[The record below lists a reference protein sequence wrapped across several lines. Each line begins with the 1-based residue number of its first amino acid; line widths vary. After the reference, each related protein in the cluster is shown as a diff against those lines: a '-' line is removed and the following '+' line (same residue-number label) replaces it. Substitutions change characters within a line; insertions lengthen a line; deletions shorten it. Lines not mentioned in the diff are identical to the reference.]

1 MTCCRPAGFLV
12 VVALLTGVA
21 GAAAAAEGTGSVEG
35 TAEEG
40 ATAAGVSSEASRD
53 DPYVLGTW
61 RLRAAWPL
69 QVAGA
74 VGALRG
80 RRSEALDCTTVCEFR
95 GLHVQAEAGTGGAQ
109 LAAGWA
115 SLVGETDR
123 SGRWLS
129 RVYVGYAVR
138 GVLLRSGGW
147 STLNPAAQTFAG
159 VEGTFAAT
167 RTSISVAVYRRVS
180 RAPSSEPWVV
190 GAGVGWGF

>member
-1 MTCCRPAGFLV
+1 MTCRTRAGFAIAM
-12 VVALLTGVA
+12 ALFA
-21 GAAAAAEGTGSVEG
+21 GAAGAAEGTGSAGGARTVEDG
-35 TAEEG
+35 TAV
-40 ATAAGVSSEASRD
+40 AVIRAEASRD
-53 DPYVLGTW
+53 EAYVVGTW
-61 RLRAAWPL
+61 RLRASWPL

-74 VGALRG
+74 VGALWG

-109 LAAGWA
+109 VAAGWA
-115 SLVGETDR
+115 SVVGETDR

-138 GVLLRSGGW
+138 GVVLRSGGW

-159 VEGTFAAT
+159 VEGTVSAT

-180 RAPSSEPWVV
+180 RGPSSEPWVV